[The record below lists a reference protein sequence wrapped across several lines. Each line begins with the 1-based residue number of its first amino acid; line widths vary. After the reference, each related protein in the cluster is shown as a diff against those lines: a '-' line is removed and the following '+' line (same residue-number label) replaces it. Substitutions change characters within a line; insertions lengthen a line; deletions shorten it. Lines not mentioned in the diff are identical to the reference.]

1 MNLASKPGTDYSSNM
16 EDSFRPNSIVIVNC
30 VLNAPLILISIVGNT
45 LVLAS
50 ILRCP
55 SLRLASAV
63 LLCSLATSDFTVG
76 FVVQPLY
83 IAFKLT
89 GNLPLYQALSV
100 MAAAGTGVSLLVMT
114 AISVD
119 RLLALHYHMR
129 YPSLMTMH
137 RAIYTSVTLWL
148 IVCLLSLLFLWK
160 MRVYYLTAAIIIVT
174 CLLVSTGCYIQ
185 ICRIVRQH
193 QLQIHAQRQAVEILN
208 SRADQDMQQV
218 KKSAKNTFIYYVVM
232 ILCYSPSFISMLI
245 LSISPNH
252 WTNIWGLTDTVAF
265 MNSSINPF
273 LYCWRICELRKA
285 VVKTARDILCKQ
297 SVANPLT

>member
-1 MNLASKPGTDYSSNM
+1 M
-16 EDSFRPNSIVIVNC
+16 EDSFRPNSIVIINC

-55 SLRLASAV
+55 SLRSASTV

-89 GNLPLYQALSV
+89 GNLPLYKALSV

-185 ICRIVRQH
+185 IYRIVRQH

>member
-1 MNLASKPGTDYSSNM
+1 MK
-16 EDSFRPNSIVIVNC
+16 DSFRPSSIVIINC

-50 ILRCP
+50 ILRTP
-55 SLRLASAV
+55 SLRSPSTV
-63 LLCSLATSDFTVG
+63 LLCSLAASDLTVG

-83 IAFKLT
+83 IIFKLT
-89 GNLPLYQALSV
+89 GNLPVYKALSI

-114 AISVD
+114 VISVD

-129 YPSLMTMH
+129 YPSLMTIH

-148 IVCLLSLLFLWK
+148 IMCLLSMLILWK
-160 MRVYYLTAAIIIVT
+160 MSAYYLTAAVIIVM
-174 CLLVSTGCYIQ
+174 CLLVSTGCYI
-185 ICRIVRQH
+185 RIYGIVGRH
-193 QLQIHAQRQAVEILN
+193 RLQIHAQRQAVGVLN
-208 SRADQDMQQV
+208 SRADQDMQQII
-218 KKSAKNTFIYYVVM
+218 KSALNTFIYYIVM
-232 ILCYSPSFISMLI
+232 ILCYSPLFISMLI
-245 LSISPNH
+245 LSIYPNH
-252 WTNIWGLTDTVAF
+252 WTHIWGLTDTLVF

-297 SVANPLT
+297 TVANSLT